1 MLHIRWCNKFKESGY
16 NSKEEGQKKY
26 HAARVGLAIR
36 NLHQM
41 QITEVI
47 NGEPRGI
54 KPCHAAPGVLLRV
67 TGRTLG
73 DQTFPSSG
81 DRYRDG

>member
-1 MLHIRWCNKFKESGY
+1 MAASARQDQVSTISAVRKQREVVQRLAES
-16 NSKEEGQKKY
+16 E
-26 HAARVGLAIR
+26 
-36 NLHQM
+36 
-41 QITEVI
+41 
-47 NGEPRGI
+47 I
-54 KPCHAAPGVLLRV
+54 KPCNVVLGVLLRV